1 MSAQVQGSSI
11 DSNQRVSTA
20 LPAAGSTATPSTA
33 LDLGVAGGRNQTL
46 LKLQI
51 SVPATANL
59 ADTKTITFK
68 VYDCDTSDGTYT
80 EVEGYGNMIQT
91 GAGGV
96 GDSADEWILRIH
108 DHVRRYVKV
117 KATVE
122 ASGGNNT
129 AVSYVMET
137 LF

>member
-1 MSAQVQGSSI
+1 MPQVQGSSI
-11 DSNQRVSTA
+11 TTSQRVSTA
-20 LPAAGSTATPSTA
+20 LPAAAATATPSTA
-33 LDLGVAGGRNQTL
+33 LNLGPAGGRNQDK

-51 SVPATANL
+51 YVPATPNL
-59 ADTKTITFK
+59 ANTKTITFK
-68 VYDCDTSDGTYT
+68 VYDCDTSGGSYT

-108 DHVRRYVKV
+108 DHVRQYVKV

-122 ASGGNNT
+122 TSGGDNT
-129 AVSYVMET
+129 AVEYVMEL